1 MHSCLNCHTLCH
13 RQSVIAIGTHREEG
27 FCFSAAKVVTLGR
40 ISGIGVIINRKLSNP
55 SELINWTVLLS
66 VSSGLPGAQEVTSL
80 DLKIYSCHIQE
91 MKDET
96 DTTYIVSQKTT
107 SRPASNAPEARC
119 MDPTAGSAVAG
130 SSVTERL
137 A

>member
-1 MHSCLNCHTLCH
+1 MGMDGPART
-13 RQSVIAIGTHREEG
+13 IGTVG
-27 FCFSAAKVVTLGR
+27 
-40 ISGIGVIINRKLSNP
+40 
-55 SELINWTVLLS
+55 
-66 VSSGLPGAQEVTSL
+66 
-80 DLKIYSCHIQE
+80 
-91 MKDET
+91 KDET

-107 SRPASNAPEARC
+107 SRPASNALEARC